1 MLNRIRLKFTALTMG
16 IVAVVLTVV
25 SAGVFFADTH
35 NASKAVYDALDMA
48 VAANSR
54 PLPQMAEDASAAS
67 STLPGADEEATL
79 AIAVYLLPDNGSMLP
94 IDTTMLS
101 LDETTLTSVAD
112 ALQTAPEGHGA
123 LDDDE
128 LLYCKHTVGEYAVI
142 AFTSASSVQP
152 WHKILLHIALIEAIT
167 LALLVVATWLLS
179 KPIAKP
185 IVQAWERQQR
195 FIADASHELKT
206 PLAVIL
212 ANSSIVMAHPE
223 KTIAS
228 QSRWLEST
236 RIAAM
241 DMRYLVSDML
251 ELASLEN
258 DPNGGEEPELLDYSD
273 LVEGILLQFESLA
286 YEQGVLLQSDIA
298 DNVFVLGRKGQLMRL
313 VETLVDNACKYS
325 GPDATVAVSLIATAK
340 TAELR
345 VTNPGPTIPEED
357 LAHVFDRFYRVD
369 KARTR
374 GTGSYGLGL
383 AIARET
389 ARSLSGDITVESD
402 EGHGTTFTAT
412 LPLSKPPHTSNVSN
426 GQGI

>member
-25 SAGVFFADTH
+25 SAGVFLADSH
-35 NASKAVYDALDMA
+35 NASKVVYDALDMA
-48 VAANSR
+48 VVANSR
-54 PLPQMAEDASAAS
+54 PSPPAGEDASADS
-67 STLPGADEEATL
+67 STLPGADEEAGV
-79 AIAVYLLPDNGSMLP
+79 AIAVYLLSDDGSMLP
-94 IDTTMLS
+94 LDTTMLP
-101 LDETTLTSVAD
+101 LDEATLTSVAD
-112 ALQTAPEGHGA
+112 AMQTADEGHGT
-123 LDDDE
+123 LSDDE
-128 LLYCKHTVGEYAVI
+128 LLYSKRTVGDSVVVAL
-142 AFTSASSVQP
+142 TSASSVQP
-152 WHKILLHIALIEAIT
+152 WHKILLHIVLIEVIT
-167 LALLVVATWLLS
+167 LVLLVVATWLLS

-258 DPNGGEEPELLDYSD
+258 DPSGGEKLELLDYSD

-286 YEQGVLLQSDIA
+286 YEQEVFLQSDIA
-298 DNVFVLGRKGQLMRL
+298 DNVFVLGRKGQVMRL

-325 GPDATVAVSLIATAK
+325 GPGGTVTVSLAATPK

-345 VTNPGPTIPEED
+345 ITNPGPTISEED
-357 LAHVFDRFYRVD
+357 LAHVFDRFYRAD

-389 ARSLSGDITVESD
+389 ARSLGGDITVASD
-402 EGHGTTFTAT
+402 ETNGTTFTAT
-412 LPLSKPPHTSNVSN
+412 LPLNKPPRTSNVSN